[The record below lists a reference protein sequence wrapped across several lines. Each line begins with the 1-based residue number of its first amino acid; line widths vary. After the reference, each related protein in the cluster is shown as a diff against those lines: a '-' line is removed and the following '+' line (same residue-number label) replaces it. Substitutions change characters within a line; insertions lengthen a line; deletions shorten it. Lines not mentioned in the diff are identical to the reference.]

1 LLALTALLAAG
12 LGYEAWDASRSHR
25 ALARSSVRE
34 QAVFA
39 ATNFAREARD
49 EVLFDLFED
58 GVEVVEDASGRDG
71 DRRLTSDRIRQS
83 VRSNRWPA
91 SEHARLYYRLRLP
104 EGDFAWLG
112 PEDADLV
119 DWARTSS
126 SELAA
131 RRSDDDVRVE
141 FSPKREEVLVS
152 DLSFPARDEAVVYG
166 VAIAPAALG
175 DAFDDAFRGER
186 LLPEASTGGLPN
198 DRMFVARVFG
208 PDERL
213 LYESSPD
220 PTSDIVV
227 RHPLTSELSEMTI
240 QLGVRDEAIALLV
253 SGGLPPSRLPFIVAL
268 LVLTSGLLG
277 TAVWQLHREAE
288 LAELREDFV
297 SSVSHE
303 LRTPLTQIRMFAEM
317 LMLGRVRNE
326 EERTRATEIIVDEA
340 TRLTHQVENVLMFSR
355 GERHALRLDP
365 VELDVG
371 ELAGEVVEA
380 FAPLAESEGATIRVE
395 AETDVWC
402 FADPDA
408 TKQALLNILDNAVKY
423 GPAGQVIEVGVVR
436 DSRRVLLWVEDEGP
450 GIPEGQRAR
459 IWDAYV
465 RLDRDR
471 ASSIAGSG
479 IGLAVARQVMEAQ
492 GGAARVERG
501 RRSAGGARFV
511 LDLPGADTAP
521 V

>member
-1 LLALTALLAAG
+1 
-12 LGYEAWDASRSHR
+12 
-25 ALARSSVRE
+25 
-34 QAVFA
+34 
-39 ATNFAREARD
+39 
-49 EVLFDLFED
+49 
-58 GVEVVEDASGRDG
+58 
-71 DRRLTSDRIRQS
+71 
-83 VRSNRWPA
+83 
-91 SEHARLYYRLRLP
+91 
-104 EGDFAWLG
+104 
-112 PEDADLV
+112 
-119 DWARTSS
+119 
-126 SELAA
+126 
-131 RRSDDDVRVE
+131 
-141 FSPKREEVLVS
+141 
-152 DLSFPARDEAVVYG
+152 
-166 VAIAPAALG
+166 
-175 DAFDDAFRGER
+175 
-186 LLPEASTGGLPN
+186 
-198 DRMFVARVFG
+198 
-208 PDERL
+208 
-213 LYESSPD
+213 
-220 PTSDIVV
+220 
-227 RHPLTSELSEMTI
+227 
-240 QLGVRDEAIALLV
+240 
-253 SGGLPPSRLPFIVAL
+253 
-268 LVLTSGLLG
+268 
-277 TAVWQLHREAE
+277 
-288 LAELREDFV
+288 
-297 SSVSHE
+297 
-303 LRTPLTQIRMFAEM
+303 M

-365 VELDVG
+365 VELDAG

-395 AETDVWC
+395 AEPDAWC
-402 FADPDA
+402 IADPDA

-492 GGAARVERG
+492 GGAVRVERG

-511 LDLPGADTAP
+511 LELPGAETAP